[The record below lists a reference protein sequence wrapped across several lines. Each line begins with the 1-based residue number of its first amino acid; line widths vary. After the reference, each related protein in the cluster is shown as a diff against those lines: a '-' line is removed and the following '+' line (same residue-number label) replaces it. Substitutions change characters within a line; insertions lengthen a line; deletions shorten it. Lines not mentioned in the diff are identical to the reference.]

1 MNKELK
7 QGVELDCLVA
17 KEVMG
22 CPVEVDEC
30 GEWITYPP
38 AYSTD
43 PKYID
48 DIKEK
53 LFKDGFDWF
62 DICNIFSAIVQTK
75 TSNGAYAICLTALRM
90 KAGGM
95 IKIND

>member
-43 PKYID
+43 RQYID
-48 DIKEK
+48 DIKDK
-53 LFKDGFDWF
+53 LFKEFDF
-62 DICNIFSAIVQTK
+62 IIIADVANVIMQT
-75 TSNGAYAICLTALRM
+75 TTPNNGALTWCLIAL
-90 KAGGM
+90 KLKG
-95 IKIND
+95 INK